1 MGKVCL
7 VIIDGFGIPKD
18 ESCIGATDQ
27 ATFINSLCKADKF
40 TKLFAHGQY
49 VGLLDGMVGN
59 SEVGHMTI
67 GAGRVVKQAIALI
80 DDAFNSGELRKNIL
94 NISKKGKTFH
104 LIGLFSDGGVHSHIK
119 HLRSLIDIISPT
131 NDVYLHCIADGI
143 DVPPNTAFNFASKFD
158 NVVSISGRYYAMDRD
173 KNWDRTK
180 MVFDVL
186 TNGRTGKQDISEV
199 MQEGISD
206 EFIKPCLLRD
216 CPIRKEDIVIMF
228 NYRADRAKQLY
239 SLLKEFCETHTL
251 FEYFDGDPNSLIRKP
266 LIENTLPEWLSKHEV
281 RQMHIAESEKYAHVT
296 YFFNGGRDFQYN
308 LEERTI
314 IPSPKVDNFEKT
326 PALSMVSVAD
336 ECIKSIKEGYEFIV
350 VNLAGPDLIG
360 HTGNLEK
367 VKESVGVA
375 DRQVERIYK
384 ECLNRDYALFITS
397 DHGNSEQM
405 VHNGTKVKSHTKN
418 KVPLIVLNANRRVK
432 DRENGSLRDI
442 SPSILKLLG
451 VPVPEDM
458 TGSDLIA

>member
-7 VIIDGFGIPKD
+7 VIIDGFGIPED

-27 ATFINSLCKADKF
+27 ATFVNSLCKADRF
-40 TKLFAHGQY
+40 TKLSAHGQY

-80 DDAFNSGELRKNIL
+80 DDAFKSGELKKKIL
-94 NISKKGKTFH
+94 NISKKGKTLH

-119 HLRSLIDIISPT
+119 HLRSLVDIISPT
-131 NDVYLHCIADGI
+131 NEVYLHCIADGI
-143 DVPPNTAFNFASKFD
+143 DVPPSTAFNFASKFD

-186 TNGRTGKQDISEV
+186 TNGRSVKQDISEV
-199 MQEGISD
+199 TQEGIPD

-216 CPIRKEDIVIMF
+216 CPIRKEDTVIMF

-239 SLLKEFCETHTL
+239 SLLKDFCETHTL
-251 FEYFDGDPNSLIRKP
+251 FEYFDGDPNSLVKKP

-308 LEERTI
+308 LEERII

-326 PALSMVSVAD
+326 PALSMASVAD
-336 ECIKSIKEGYEFIV
+336 ECIKSIKEGYGFIV

-367 VKESVGVA
+367 VKESVRVA

-384 ECLNRDYALFITS
+384 ECLKNDYALFITS

-418 KVPLIVLNANRRVK
+418 KVPLIVLNANRSVK
-432 DRENGSLRDI
+432 DRGNGSLRDI
-442 SPSILKLLG
+442 SPSILKILG